1 MKISFEKLFKWV
13 CTGFL
18 LMMIGM
24 VPIMA
29 IGAVLQPVATA
40 TNAIVS
46 FFKGLNGNADME
58 GIEEGE
64 GIGKSKV
71 IKEENLSHEEWVS
84 LAILCRT
91 HEGRGFVGVSSN
103 AKP

>member
-46 FFKGLNGNADME
+46 FFKGLNGNSDME
-58 GIEEGE
+58 GIEESVKAWINSPE
-64 GIGKSKV
+64 YQGISKY
-71 IKEENLSHEEWVS
+71 
-84 LAILCRT
+84 
-91 HEGRGFVGVSSN
+91 
-103 AKP
+103 KPSDYRS